1 VVGLCW
7 TFLRKVSGNVCL
19 SELRGDDGAVA
30 SALAYAYGYGGRI
43 GTDTAVVGLFFKTIA
58 DDRVRTPT

>member
-30 SALAYAYGYGGRI
+30 SALAYAYGGRI